1 MPSAA
6 LISGGAQLFSRAR
19 IISKTKEGRM
29 NSLKHAIV
37 TSALALAATAGATAH
52 AQSLP
57 GAASS
62 TQASAGSGTAATS
75 EMTEA
80 EVRKVD
86 KETKKITLKH
96 GAIKNLDMPPM
107 TMVFQVSDAAILEKV
122 QVGDK
127 VRFKATGE
135 GGKYTVTELQTAK

>member
-1 MPSAA
+1 M
-6 LISGGAQLFSRAR
+6 
-19 IISKTKEGRM
+19 K
-29 NSLKHAIV
+29 SLKHVIV

-52 AQSLP
+52 AQSQP

-62 TQASAGSGTAATS
+62 SQASSGSGTAATS